1 MAHGNVR
8 EFDPAKES
16 MEDFQ
21 QRFEF
26 YCLAN
31 NIKADDEAQI
41 TRKKALFV
49 TMLGQDLAN
58 PHAVTELSLNAIVEL
73 LPHTF
78 ALTLLRLLSALSF
91 LNAYKKKMSA

>member
-41 TRKKALFV
+41 TSKNPPKAP
-49 TMLGQDLAN
+49 
-58 PHAVTELSLNAIVEL
+58 PHPWLVPQHPWQRIHVDHAQ
-73 LPHTF
+73 F
-78 ALTLLRLLSALSF
+78 KDR
-91 LNAYKKKMSA
+91 YC